1 MNKIKVLNRKRRK
14 PYISFVLIGL
24 LVIAGVFG
32 PLFQPYDPTVN
43 DLTSKFLPPFFIEGG
58 SAAHLLGTDQL
69 GRDILSRLIQG
80 SRISLVVAAAAILI
94 GCVVGTTLGIL
105 AGYFGKGVSAVIM
118 RLTDATLAFPSIL
131 LALLLS
137 LSIGTGLKGAVISI
151 AFGMWAKYTR
161 TIRSDVQVISG
172 MNYIEQAKIM
182 GAGHGRI
189 IWKHILPN
197 IRNQVI
203 VMATM
208 DISMAIMAEASLSFL
223 GLSVVP
229 PTASWGQMIA
239 DGNAYFL
246 RAWWVSLFPTIA
258 TVLSVISFRN
268 LGEWVKERRGAGR

>member
-1 MNKIKVLNRKRRK
+1 MSKISVLHKTRKK
-14 PYISFVLIGL
+14 PRISFVLIGIL
-24 LVIAGVFG
+24 IISGIFG
-32 PLFQPYDPTVN
+32 FLFQPYPPTEN
-43 DLTSKFLPPFFIEGG
+43 DLASKFLPPFFMQGG
-58 SAAHLLGTDQL
+58 STQHLLGTDQL
-69 GRDILSRLIQG
+69 GRDVLSRLIQG
-80 SRISLVVAAAAILI
+80 SRISLLVAATAILI
-94 GCVVGTTLGIL
+94 GCVVGTLLGVI
-105 AGYFGKGVSAVIM
+105 AGYYGKGLSALIM

-137 LSIGTGLKGAVISI
+137 LSMGAGLKGAIISI

-161 TIRSDVQVISG
+161 TIRGDVQILSK

-182 GAGHGRI
+182 GASDVRI
-189 IWKHILPN
+189 IVRHILPN

-229 PTASWGQMIA
+229 PTASWGKMIA
-239 DGNAYFL
+239 EGNAYFL

-258 TVLSVISFRN
+258 TVLAVMSFRN
-268 LGEWVKERRGAGR
+268 LGEWMKDAKGVK